1 MNLNKVVLIG
11 YLVIFCTIDTNA
23 QNKIKIKEN
32 CGNTKNTTIQIKQM
46 ETTQLNVLGTPIKLA
61 STDPMTG
68 FFRTGYCT
76 TDANDRGLH
85 VVAAVVTDA
94 FLQYSLKQGNNLIT
108 NSSRS

>member
-1 MNLNKVVLIG
+1 
-11 YLVIFCTIDTNA
+11 
-23 QNKIKIKEN
+23 
-32 CGNTKNTTIQIKQM
+32 M

-94 FLQYSLKQGNNLIT
+94 FLQYSLNLDKA
-108 NSSRS
+108 SSFVTSPSKVSPRIEILFTEGY